1 VKTLRIV
8 TGIGLV
14 ALPFVVLT
22 GLLFSQGGG
31 FTAVAFVWGTV
42 IIIVGTLTLGL
53 YLINP
58 D

>member
-22 GLLFSQGGG
+22 GFLFSQGG